1 MRAVHV
7 ATRDTIC
14 LQTGLNAPVFCP
26 EHEGIVTA
34 GRGDYSGS
42 LEVLPA
48 HDVGEV
54 GRIGMLFFGKLA
66 AMRFSIRP

>member
-1 MRAVHV
+1 MRAKKLIY
-7 ATRDTIC
+7 AC
-14 LQTGLNAPVFCP
+14 LCP
-26 EHEGIVTA
+26 AHEGVAVA
-34 GRGDYSGS
+34 GRGDFYVP

-48 HDVGEV
+48 HDGCEV